1 MASLANPLVVI
12 GAGAVCAAL
21 LIVLVPGVRRWLV
34 SMRTAVWLLVL
45 VALLAVAGVVV
56 GQNFPESAYVER
68 YGHVGGIL
76 VTRLGLDRVFSMW
89 YFTATL
95 ALLTL
100 SLVACAATRVARSF
114 GRGRT
119 LRATIL
125 GSFLTHLGIGVVLV
139 GGLVTAVSGFRYPGA
154 RYLAS
159 GDVMDVPEGNFS
171 LRVEEARTE
180 FTKQG
185 ALTEYVSVVTVVEG
199 GRDVRT
205 ERIEVNHPLVHN
217 GIGIFQY
224 EMLPA
229 PNSFETGLIM
239 AAVPDGAGDVRHE
252 EFLIAPG
259 VTVGVPGTDITL
271 KAVEFIG
278 HFSYDI
284 ETRTAAPASPFHRN
298 PAVLVQVAEGGRALG
313 EEWLF
318 VGIRGH
324 ADGFGLPVRLF
335 LLDYRPDFNAGLT
348 RFQVSYQPGTPVMYA
363 GFGAI
368 SVGIVL
374 LFWFRPGPTG
384 TGAIGEGASDRG
396 RSAESGAAQSRGRGA
411 GHRTAQDRV
420 RDDAGR
426 RPAGS
431 GTEPRR
437 GQGQGV

>member
-1 MASLANPLVVI
+1 MIDIVMTSDVAFDDALGRIRGRFDALEKT
-12 GAGAVCAAL
+12 AGAEQLAQSPAESVRQIVNAVRQRGDDAL
-21 LIVLVPGVRRWLV
+21 IECTRQFDGCTLTPETLRVSDDEIEHAYELVPAELIDAIRAAIENV
-34 SMRTAVWLLVL
+34 SKY
-45 VALLAVAGVVV
+45 
-56 GQNFPESAYVER
+56 QQ
-68 YGHVGGIL
+68 HI
-76 VTRLGLDRVFSMW
+76 
-89 YFTATL
+89 
-95 ALLTL
+95 LLTAPDDFAPEG
-100 SLVACAATRVARSF
+100 VTIRTRYEPLASV
-114 GRGRT
+114 
-119 LRATIL
+119 
-125 GSFLTHLGIGVVLV
+125 GVYVP
-139 GGLVTAVSGFRYPGA
+139 GGLGAYP
-154 RYLAS
+154 S
-159 GDVMDVPEGNFS
+159 
-171 LRVEEARTE
+171 T
-180 FTKQG
+180 
-185 ALTEYVSVVTVVEG
+185 
-199 GRDVRT
+199 
-205 ERIEVNHPLVHN
+205 
-217 GIGIFQY
+217 
-224 EMLPA
+224 
-229 PNSFETGLIM
+229 LIM

-252 EFLIAPG
+252 EFLVAPG